1 MSALLKRLLRLP
13 DVLDIRQSGKSKLYT
28 DIKNDSFPRPIKNGR
43 LSYWI
48 ADEIALWQQN
58 LIAQRDAKLKGKSQ
72 KKSKA
77 A

>member
-13 DVLDIRQSGKSKLYT
+13 DVLEIRQSGKSKLYT
-28 DIKNDSFPRPIKNGR
+28 DIKHNSFPHPIKNGR

-48 ADEIALWQQN
+48 AEEVALWQQN

-72 KKSKA
+72 KESKSA
-77 A
+77 